1 VSRTLKDTPA
11 VKKAR
16 NKHLKPKRARLMRNA
31 MSYACCDDLTTRAME
46 KRLVIQEIAEELW
59 ELTTDIQEAN

>member
-1 VSRTLKDTPA
+1 
-11 VKKAR
+11 
-16 NKHLKPKRARLMRNA
+16 MRNA